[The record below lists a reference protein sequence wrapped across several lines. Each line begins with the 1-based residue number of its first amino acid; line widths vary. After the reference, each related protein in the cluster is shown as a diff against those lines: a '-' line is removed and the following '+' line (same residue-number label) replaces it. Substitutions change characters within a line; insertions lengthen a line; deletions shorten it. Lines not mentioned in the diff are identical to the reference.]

1 VLKTG
6 QLRTAEITETRF
18 FRQTKRL
25 MNENV
30 VVIGKTKIC

>member
-1 VLKTG
+1 VFKTG
-6 QLRTAEITETRF
+6 QSRTAEITEPRL

-30 VVIGKTKIC
+30 VVRGKAKIY